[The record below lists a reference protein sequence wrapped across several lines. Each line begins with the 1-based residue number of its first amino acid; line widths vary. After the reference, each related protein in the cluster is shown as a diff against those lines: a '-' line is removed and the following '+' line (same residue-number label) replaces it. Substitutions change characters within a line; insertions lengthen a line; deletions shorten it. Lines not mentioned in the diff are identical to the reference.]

1 MAAQNAEAKQA
12 YALISLYE
20 QCFNKKYHRKPQVNR
35 FREKWG
41 FMDMVSDL
49 GYDTARE
56 TVEYYFK
63 TGKPAHP
70 VNFLLQNYDK
80 IAQFM
85 TEKKQDE
92 AKRAELRKQT
102 EQNVRE
108 WEAKNG

>member
-1 MAAQNAEAKQA
+1 MASQNAEAKQA

-20 QCFNKKYHRKPQVNR
+20 QCFNKKYSRKPQVNR

-41 FMDMVSDL
+41 FMDMVADL
-49 GYDTARE
+49 GYQQSRE

-63 TGKPAHP
+63 TGKQGHP

-85 TEKKQDE
+85 EEKKQDE
-92 AKRAELRKQT
+92 AKRAELRRIT
-102 EQNVRE
+102 EQRVRE